1 MKPRH
6 SVALALVGASS
17 IAIVFVFA
25 EHTRGVRAPQPI
37 PTSST
42 RASWCPQVPASPA
55 PPYFDGHYG
64 TWAEANKRC
73 LNVTDDHKDQE
84 ECGDLCMAAR
94 DLWNMKKLGLLDK
107 PDTFPQCTD
116 KTQGPFPLPG
126 GANGYILPCARMPAP
141 TSDSSGAV
149 SPVPSATTANP
160 NWCSDVPAS
169 PAPPDFE
176 IKYGHWDSARKMC
189 TSKWADV
196 RFCADLCLDA
206 RQLWNIKKS
215 VSWYLMV
222 PTSTKSQTGSSVGAM
237 KRLTFDS
244 CMKCADYRDN
254 LIDVLMLAGF
264 PRAALAVSSCTHP
277 GEPSLPEP
285 AQWQRQAIG
294 ELVSLDSYLDSYWLE
309 KCRNSN

>member
-1 MKPRH
+1 MKFLH
-6 SVALALVGASS
+6 AAALALVGWYLMVPSVLLA
-17 IAIVFVFA
+17 
-25 EHTRGVRAPQPI
+25 HTKLAD
-37 PTSST
+37 TS
-42 RASWCPQVPASPA
+42 ADGPVMPANPNWCPEVPASPA

-64 TWAEANKRC
+64 TWAEARKKCTGATN
-73 LNVTDDHKDQE
+73 DIWS
-84 ECGDLCMAAR
+84 CGDLCMAAR
-94 DLWNMKKLGLLDK
+94 DLWNMKKKGLLDK
-107 PDTFPQCTD
+107 PNTFPRCTD
-116 KTQGPFPLPG
+116 KLQGPFPLAG
-126 GANGYILPCARMPAP
+126 GANGYILPCFRAHAP
-141 TSDSSGAV
+141 TSDSSGNV
-149 SPVPSATTANP
+149 SAVPSETTANP
-160 NWCSDVPAS
+160 NWCSDVPPS